1 MNNEVWQEISGLD
14 LVQAEFDSLD
24 IRRSLWL
31 SLSGNDLS
39 ALLGLLFLEVVLSD
53 SLEEGKSGVGVSD
66 VLNSDMD
73 LLGDLSLF
81 DLFLNDDS
89 D

>member
-31 SLSGNDLS
+31 SLSGNVLS

-53 SLEEGKSGVGVSD
+53 SLEEGKSGVRVSD
-66 VLNSDMD
+66 VLDSDVD